1 MASVTKNPKK
11 RRPAP
16 KVAAGRPRLNLG
28 RNLGLIC
35 GLLGLP
41 LVGSGVTYYFM
52 DKFQVQR
59 DFRIRG
65 DSAHVMRTNGGTLDV
80 ATVAVDKTIRDG
92 PKIRYQNTLTYSV
105 RLPTNLVLEPRPKQ
119 QKYVVRIARPA
130 VIRPVTLTATV
141 TGLRA
146 SELSSREYSATES
159 TYQKLWSA
167 IEHDLHATPTQAR
180 VDAQA
185 KVTLNTFIQNWR
197 TKNLEMGPIEA
208 WPVEVV
214 FE

>member
-1 MASVTKNPKK
+1 
-11 RRPAP
+11 
-16 KVAAGRPRLNLG
+16 
-28 RNLGLIC
+28 
-35 GLLGLP
+35 LGLP

-167 IEHDLHATPTQAR
+167 IEHDLHAAPTQAR

>member
-1 MASVTKNPKK
+1 MTSVTKNPKK

-16 KVAAGRPRLNLG
+16 KVAAGRPGLNLG

-41 LVGSGVTYYFM
+41 LVGAGVTYYFM

-65 DSAHVMRTNGGTLDV
+65 ESAHVMRTNGGSLDV
-80 ATVAVDKTIRDG
+80 AAVGVDKTIRDG

-105 RLPTNLVLEPRPKQ
+105 RLPTNLVLEPRPTQ
-119 QKYVVRIARPA
+119 QKYVVRTPRPA
-130 VIRPVTLTATV
+130 VIRPATLTTTV
-141 TGLRA
+141 TGVRA
-146 SELSSREYSATES
+146 SESGSREYSAS
-159 TYQKLWSA
+159 DATYQKLWSA
-167 IEHDLHATPTQAR
+167 IEHDLHAAPTQAR

-185 KVTLNTFIQNWR
+185 KVSLNTFIQNWR
-197 TKNLEMGPIEA
+197 TKNREMGPIEA
-208 WPVEVV
+208 WPVEIV

>member
-1 MASVTKNPKK
+1 MAPVIKNPKR

-16 KVAAGRPRLNLG
+16 KLTPGRSGLNLG

>member
-1 MASVTKNPKK
+1 
-11 RRPAP
+11 
-16 KVAAGRPRLNLG
+16 
-28 RNLGLIC
+28 
-35 GLLGLP
+35 
-41 LVGSGVTYYFM
+41 M

-65 DSAHVMRTNGGTLDV
+65 ESAHVMRTNGGSLDV
-80 ATVAVDKTIRDG
+80 ATVEVDKTIRDG
-92 PKIRYQNTLTYSV
+92 PKIRYQNTLSYSV

-130 VIRPVTLTATV
+130 VIRPATLTATLTATLNPNV
-141 TGLRA
+141 TGVRA
-146 SELSSREYSATES
+146 SESGSREYSATDS

-167 IEHDLHATPTQAR
+167 IEHDLHAAPTQAR

-197 TKNLEMGPIEA
+197 TKNREMGPIEA
-208 WPVEVV
+208 WPVEIL